1 MDAKRA
7 VGVLL
12 VIIGIVA
19 LVWGGVF
26 WTDRDTVVDAGPIEI
41 ATENREG
48 FAIGAG
54 RCSPCALRRRH
65 TDCRSSTAG
74 YGDGRLSAQAPW
86 LPVIRAYSVDRWRV
100 IRAVGAR
107 GATRKERSDDP
118 RMSQVP

>member
-48 FAIGAG
+48 FAMPPVLGAI
-54 RCSPCALRRRH
+54 ALVGGIVLLAIPNRRR
-65 TDCRSSTAG
+65 A
-74 YGDGRLSAQAPW
+74 
-86 LPVIRAYSVDRWRV
+86 
-100 IRAVGAR
+100 
-107 GATRKERSDDP
+107 
-118 RMSQVP
+118 